1 MEGQGNYLWTS
12 GSCGDLAYL
21 RKEYQGTSRTKFCF
35 SFNGSS
41 ACHLRTLYCKHFF
54 HLDSF
59 YHKKRGK
66 GILIFPQQPGATQRA
81 VTHAAVDTV
90 VWQALASVMVPGFTI
105 NRVCAASL
113 MVLAKTLP
121 RVPLNTRKW
130 VTTAIGLGC
139 IPFIVHP
146 IDTGVHWALDN
157 SLRKYLDL
165 SQEPNKE

>member
-1 MEGQGNYLWTS
+1 M
-12 GSCGDLAYL
+12 
-21 RKEYQGTSRTKFCF
+21 
-35 SFNGSS
+35 
-41 ACHLRTLYCKHFF
+41 
-54 HLDSF
+54 
-59 YHKKRGK
+59 
-66 GILIFPQQPGATQRA
+66 IFPQQPGATQRA